1 VEERELSERVERLE
15 TLLGEIESLDE
26 PGRKTA
32 LAAVQA
38 LLDLYGE
45 GLTRIVERVAEVDDG
60 TLAAAFAGDE
70 LVSHLLVLHDLHPAS
85 VEERIAR
92 ALDEVRPY
100 LQSHGGNVEL
110 LGIEEGVARLRL
122 VGSCDG
128 CPSSSMT
135 LRLAVEDAV
144 QKAAPE
150 IERIEAE
157 GVVSE
162 PPSAV
167 IPVASIGRLAPP
179 RQEAARATNGSAW
192 TVAGALRELSSGGAV
207 LKEVSG
213 EQVLFVALDGSFYAY
228 RPLCPGCGDSLAEA
242 ALEASE
248 LGCMGCGRRFD
259 VRGAGRCLDDPE
271 LYIEPIPLLTSE
283 TGIVKVALPAS
294 AT

>member
-1 VEERELSERVERLE
+1 MEEQELSERVGRLE
-15 TLLGEIESLDE
+15 ALLGEIESLDE
-26 PGRKTA
+26 PARTTA
-32 LAAVQA
+32 LDAVQA

-45 GLTRIVERVAEVDDG
+45 GLTRIVDHVAEVDDG
-60 TLAAAFAGDE
+60 NLAAKFAGDE
-70 LVSHLLVLHDLHPAS
+70 LVSHLLLLHDLHPTPI
-85 VEERIAR
+85 EERIAG

-110 LGIEEGVARLRL
+110 LGIEEGVAHLRL

-150 IERIEAE
+150 IARIEAE
-157 GVVSE
+157 GVSE

-179 RQEAARATNGSAW
+179 HQGTERPANGGAW
-192 TVAGALRELSSGGAV
+192 AVAGALRELSSGGVA
-207 LKEVSG
+207 LKKVSG
-213 EQVLFVALDGSFYAY
+213 EPVLFVALDGSFYAY
-228 RPLCPGCGDSLAEA
+228 RHLCPGCGDSLAEA
-242 ALEASE
+242 ALAGSE
-248 LGCMGCGRRFD
+248 LACTGCGRRFD
-259 VRGAGRCLDDPE
+259 VRGAGRCVDDPE
-271 LYIEPIPLLTSE
+271 VFLEPIPLLTSE

>member
-1 VEERELSERVERLE
+1 VEERELSERVGRLE
-15 TLLGEIESLDE
+15 ALLGEIESLDE
-26 PGRKTA
+26 PARTTA
-32 LAAVQA
+32 LETVQA

-45 GLTRIVERVAEVDDG
+45 GLTRIVDHVADVDDG
-60 TLAAAFAGDE
+60 KLAAAFVEDE
-70 LVSHLLVLHDLHPAS
+70 LVSHLLLLHDLHPAS

-110 LGIEEGVARLRL
+110 LGIEEGVAHLRL

-128 CPSSSMT
+128 CPSSSLT

-157 GVVSE
+157 GVSE
-162 PPSAV
+162 PPTAV

-179 RQEAARATNGSAW
+179 RQGTGRPTNGSAW
-192 TVAGALRELSSGGAV
+192 AVAGALRELSSGGVA

-213 EQVLFVALDGSFYAY
+213 EPVLFVALDGSFYAY
-228 RPLCPGCGDSLAEA
+228 RHLCPGCGDSLAEA
-242 ALEASE
+242 ALEGSE
-248 LGCMGCGRRFD
+248 LACGGCGRRFD

-271 LYIEPIPLLTSE
+271 LYVEPIPLLTSE

>member
-1 VEERELSERVERLE
+1 MEERELSERVGRLE
-15 TLLGEIESLDE
+15 TLLAEIESLDE
-26 PGRKTA
+26 PARTTA
-32 LAAVQA
+32 LTAAQA

-45 GLTRIVERVAEVDDG
+45 GLTRIVERVADVDDG
-60 TLAAAFAGDE
+60 TLAAAFAEDE
-70 LVSHLLVLHDLHPAS
+70 LVSHLLLLHDLHPVP

-110 LGIEEGVARLRL
+110 LGIEEGVAHLRL

-128 CPSSSMT
+128 CPSSSLT

-144 QKAAPE
+144 QKAAAE

-157 GVVSE
+157 GVSE
-162 PPSAV
+162 RPSAV
-167 IPVASIGRLAPP
+167 IPVASVGRLAPP
-179 RQEAARATNGSAW
+179 RQETARATNGSAW
-192 TVAGALRELSSGGAV
+192 AVAGALRELSSGGVV

-213 EQVLFVALDGSFYAY
+213 EPVLFVALDGSFYAY
-228 RPLCPGCGDSLAEA
+228 RPHCPGCGDSLAEA
-242 ALEASE
+242 SLEGSE
-248 LGCMGCGRRFD
+248 LGCPGCGRRFD
-259 VRGAGRCLDDPE
+259 VRGAGRCPDDPE
-271 LYIEPIPLLTSE
+271 LYVEPIPLLTSE